1 MLESER
7 INQSVVANDSQAYIS
22 PTQQEKKSESFQAGN
37 VLVLSFAHFV
47 HDVYSGF
54 LAPLLPSLIEKL
66 SMNLTQA
73 GLLGTMM
80 QLPVLLNPL
89 S

>member
-1 MLESER
+1 MLKSER
-7 INQSVVANDSQAYIS
+7 LNQNVVANGAQADIS
-22 PTQQEKKSESFQAGN
+22 ATQQEKKSESFQAGN

-47 HDVYSGF
+47 HDVYSSF

-73 GLLGTMM
+73 GFLGTMM
-80 QLPVLLNPL
+80 QLPVRNWQD
-89 S
+89 